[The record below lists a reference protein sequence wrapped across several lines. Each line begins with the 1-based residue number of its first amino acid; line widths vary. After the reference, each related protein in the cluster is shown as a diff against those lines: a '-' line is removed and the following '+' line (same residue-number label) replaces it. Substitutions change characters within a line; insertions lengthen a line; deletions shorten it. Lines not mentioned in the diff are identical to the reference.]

1 MYSAEQL
8 QVSGATSPGAGLTG
22 DDCSLDYITIAGA
35 GATAGADSS
44 TYDRSWSR
52 QLLGRIYVSIIIQQ
66 SDLYIKTA
74 YCFRYCGGKLTLP
87 PDASTSVTVLTNVS
101 PFMVGV
107 HLDGTEANP
116 STSTTEANIGFSL
129 YYEQI
134 KCS

>member
-52 QLLGRIYVSIIIQQ
+52 QLLGRIYYYKRMFLLLFNNQT
-66 SDLYIKTA
+66 YISRLL
-74 YCFRYCGGKLTLP
+74 FQILWR
-87 PDASTSVTVLTNVS
+87 
-101 PFMVGV
+101 
-107 HLDGTEANP
+107 EAD
-116 STSTTEANIGFSL
+116 SAA
-129 YYEQI
+129 
-134 KCS
+134 